1 MIIRRVHPGVD
12 APLELPAEQHR
23 LDALYATERPEWL
36 RLNFVSSIDGSVMGV
51 DGTSGTLTRGADRR
65 VLGAIRRASDVV
77 LVGASSFRGEGYL
90 LPRAVPLAVVTT
102 SGDLTGHGMPASV
115 ESGSLLV
122 LCPRSAVDTV
132 RRTLAVTG
140 ADIIELGDDGA
151 AAPIGPPAIVATLRQ
166 SGLRSIVCEGGP
178 VLAGRLVAAGL
189 VDDLCLS
196 TSPTIGGP
204 ALRMLGGVELDPMAL
219 ELRQL
224 LVDDSGVSYARWAL
238 PDHRSGRGPT
248 ATT

>member
-12 APLELPAEQHR
+12 SPLELPAEQDQ
-23 LDALYATERPEWL
+23 LDALYSTGRPEWL
-36 RLNFVSSIDGSVMGV
+36 RLNLVSSIDGSVAGA
-51 DGTSGTLTRGADRR
+51 DGTSRTLTWGADRR

-90 LPRAVPLAVVTT
+90 LPKAAPLAVVTA
-102 SGDLTGHGMPASV
+102 SGDLTGHGIPAAV
-115 ESGSLLV
+115 ASGSLLV
-122 LCPRSAVDTV
+122 LCPASAGE
-132 RRTLAVTG
+132 RARASLAVRG
-140 ADIIELGDDGA
+140 AEIIEIRGGDTDR
-151 AAPIGPPAIVATLRQ
+151 IDPATIVSTLRDR
-166 SGLRSIVCEGGP
+166 GLRSIVCEGGP
-178 VLAGRLVAAGL
+178 VLAGHVLAAGL
-189 VDDLCLS
+189 VNELCLS

-204 ALRMLGGVELDPMAL
+204 ALRMLGGAALDPVDL

-238 PDHRSGRGPT
+238 ADRRSAPDRP